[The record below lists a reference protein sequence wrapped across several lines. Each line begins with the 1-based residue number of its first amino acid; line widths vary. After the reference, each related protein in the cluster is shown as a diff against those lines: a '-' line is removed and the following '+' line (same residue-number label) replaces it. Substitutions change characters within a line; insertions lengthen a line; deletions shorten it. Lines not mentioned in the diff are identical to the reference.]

1 MKLQSITIKGF
12 KSFADSTAINIH
24 SGITAVVGP
33 NGCGKSNISDAI
45 RWVLGEQRPSAIR
58 GGKMEEV
65 IFQGSRDRRPIN
77 RASVVMTVSNED
89 KVLPVSFEEVEI
101 GRTVYRDGG
110 SDYSI
115 NRAECRLRDVADLC
129 RDTGLGATT
138 YSVIE
143 NRMIDAILSNRPEDR
158 RNLFEEAAGIGKYKD
173 RRRGALRRLEQTDQ
187 DLMRL
192 EDVIGEVQTKV
203 RSLARQKGRAE
214 RHKRLRDRRLI
225 VEVNVVR
232 GEMLRL
238 KSRLKEL
245 DTVLQGEGEIAQEA
259 LSSLSVAEAVYEKLK
274 LEEVDAERGV
284 GNAETALE
292 KVRIKLVKWE
302 RDLAV
307 AEERRSSG
315 DRRLVQLKDAKTDH
329 AERKTTLASEIDEVA
344 ENLKSQQQIV
354 VGLKTDL
361 SEESKL
367 VGEQKAKLDELR
379 KTVQESEKQEL
390 DLARKVALMS
400 GEIESTKGQLGEFER
415 AKLEIETEVSG
426 ASEALT
432 EILSQGD
439 LFENRMAPLEDQ
451 LKSSKDQLTPLAEK
465 LEASR
470 SALDSL
476 RSKYLATVGSVSAV
490 KGKLVAL
497 EDLEARKEGT
507 DDAVR
512 ALLGLSDHGVLGVLM
527 DFVEVP
533 TNLNV
538 AVESY
543 LGPFCQAVVV
553 ESQDH
558 VEEISRWFESQWE
571 GGGGLI
577 LLPCDQVPEV
587 GEGSLLEVI
596 STKGE
601 GGEWA
606 KFLIGSAD
614 ILDTTSLPSV
624 LKRTAVSPEG
634 TVVDPSG
641 FVRIGNIA
649 GNQGMLE
656 RKSLIS
662 ELQESLISEEEIVI
676 GLSTSISEAE
686 QQVGTLEEALA
697 VQRLAVLEVEDELR
711 RTDTEIQNQMTR
723 RTNADSYREEFV
735 RRLEGI
741 KVAKEKA
748 LKRITGLQESR
759 GNIQIEQ
766 DRIGSSRESSAVKL
780 QHLQIVWETSRA
792 RENQLEVSVARNEV
806 VIQGLKD
813 KQLNL
818 NREQEE
824 GDQKLQNVLSE
835 QVTLQKE
842 VREARKI
849 KDEGSVAMEQLFMES
864 DLAREGVTE
873 KRNVL
878 EGIEEALEEIE
889 NEVKSYRE
897 KERSIA
903 DRRHTFEL
911 ERQELTN
918 RQDIISDRLQSEWGK
933 PVKTL
938 LEEVES
944 VDRESQDLN
953 GELEEIL
960 AKLSKI
966 GLVNMLAVEEHEEES
981 QRLVFLS
988 EQREDL
994 LNAKK
999 DLLEA
1004 IRQVNET
1011 ATNLFDQAFGK
1022 IRDNF
1027 SDTFERLF
1035 EGGTADIWL
1044 TDPTD
1049 PLESGIEI
1057 HASPKGKRTQR
1068 IELLSGGERAL
1079 TALSLLFGIYLFK
1092 PSPFCVLDEVDAPLD
1107 ENNIGRFIRLL
1118 DDFKE
1123 QTQFILITHNPRSIE
1138 AADWIYG
1145 VTMEEPGVSS
1155 IVGVRLEES
1164 ETT

>member
-1 MKLQSITIKGF
+1 
-12 KSFADSTAINIH
+12 
-24 SGITAVVGP
+24 
-33 NGCGKSNISDAI
+33 
-45 RWVLGEQRPSAIR
+45 
-58 GGKMEEV
+58 
-65 IFQGSRDRRPIN
+65 
-77 RASVVMTVSNED
+77 
-89 KVLPVSFEEVEI
+89 
-101 GRTVYRDGG
+101 
-110 SDYSI
+110 
-115 NRAECRLRDVADLC
+115 
-129 RDTGLGATT
+129 
-138 YSVIE
+138 
-143 NRMIDAILSNRPEDR
+143 MIDAILSNRPEDR

-203 RSLARQKGRAE
+203 RSLARQKGKAE
-214 RHKRLRDRRLI
+214 RHKKLRDRRLI

-232 GEMLRL
+232 GEMLCL

-245 DTVLQGEGEIAQEA
+245 DTVLRGEGEIAQEA

-292 KVRIKLVKWE
+292 KVRIKLVEWE

-307 AEERRSSG
+307 AEERRSYG

-329 AERKTTLASEIDEVA
+329 AERKTTLASEIDAVA
-344 ENLKSQQQIV
+344 ENFKNQQQIV

-361 SEESKL
+361 SKESKL

-379 KTVQESEKQEL
+379 KTVKENEKQEL

-451 LKSSKDQLTPLAEK
+451 LKSSKEQLTPLAEK

-470 SALDSL
+470 NALDSL
-476 RSKYLATVGSVSAV
+476 RSKYLATVGSVSALR
-490 KGKLVAL
+490 GELVAL

-507 DDAVR
+507 DDVVR

-533 TNLNV
+533 NNLNV

-553 ESQDH
+553 ENQDH
-558 VEEISRWFESQWE
+558 VEEISRWFENQWE

-601 GGEWA
+601 GGGWA

-614 ILDTTSLPSV
+614 ILDTTSLSSG
-624 LKRTAVSPEG
+624 LKRTGVSPQG

-662 ELQESLISEEEIVI
+662 ELQQSLISEEEIVV

-748 LKRITGLQESR
+748 LKRITGLKESR

-780 QHLQIVWETSRA
+780 QNLQIAWETSRV

-806 VIQGLKD
+806 IVQGLKD

-818 NREQEE
+818 NREQQEE
-824 GDQKLQNVLSE
+824 DQKLQNVLSE
-835 QVTLQKE
+835 QITLQEE

-849 KDEGSVAMEQLFMES
+849 KDEGSVAMEQLFMEN

-873 KRNVL
+873 KRNIL
-878 EGIEEALEEIE
+878 EGVEKALEKIE

-944 VDRESQDLN
+944 VDREAQDLN

-1022 IRDNF
+1022 IRENF

-1164 ETT
+1164 DKT